1 MKKIRWLSAMVFT
14 ALTASLALAA
24 TAPGKRIAET
34 KIMTQRVLNANAWE
48 IYTTNYGPFVKPQ
61 TGCGGFWPAGSG
73 RGYIYGAGLWVGAK
87 APSGNKAVACGYN
100 PNTGGYDFGAVSLD
114 NSYENYLTDPLAKV
128 YLSTDPTDIYDWPV
142 LDSAGKKVVRSCQDS
157 YCKYSDQNP
166 AYPIPRDTALGILVE
181 QFSYAWNYAD
191 NNDIIFFYFK
201 VTNISG
207 AVLDSV
213 YIGPCA
219 DCDIG
224 SWLGDRTGFDYIRNL
239 AIQYQ
244 IEAEPGWPETGVV
257 GIRFLESPVNN
268 TGDTVHVNDNQYPH
282 DIAPGQPLGLTVFK
296 MLTLEQDPSTD
307 AERYF
312 MMSGVSY
319 WDSIYEPY
327 DEWATYPADWR
338 FIMSSGPFVL
348 KPDSAVTTCIGI
360 IGALDTASL
369 KLISDKAQIIYDNG
383 FALAD
388 PPSSPSFVFT
398 ASPGDGKAYLSWN
411 KAIETTPDPYWGLLP
426 DVKSWN
432 TYFPGSWSKL
442 PSSSQLLVD
451 SFEVKDILSPLNP
464 YIRIAR
470 GAVQPVNGGDTVNAL
485 YNHKSLYE
493 PYDFQG
499 YLVYR
504 ANSLADLAD
513 PSKRSPVGSVNYG
526 TSGAFGYFYDKVDGY
541 QIVLDVETNI
551 YVTPDMVYYL
561 PKYDTIGT
569 DRGLAYCL
577 IDSGLMNGQT
587 YYYSVV
593 SYDYQPNVYFT
604 RKCPTTLAS
613 DPLAN
618 ARSVVPQAE
627 APGYIP
633 PNISIRVDGG
643 SDVRFG
649 GTTDYFYN
657 ATVGNPSAVQN
668 DSFKIH
674 WNPMKKVVSGIYRN
688 PHYTGKLYSSS
699 SVLLDSVGIIPTW
712 GLYGSIPHEVFRG
725 SAYAQLPFGG
735 IALQPYFVF
744 DMFDAAIDSFNIV
757 ENPGGLRTYSP
768 DSVKVELIPAIFNP
782 TTCLWQWRGAD
793 FEIRWKDTLTG
804 LTAEVW
810 DMTNNLLVPLE
821 TGVTKTNMTQSS
833 WCFNPTTS
841 VSSAWVASTS
851 GSDAY
856 GMQICGITVY
866 FCKTYHDSIITDT
879 LGNSDTIT
887 LFYLR
892 KMDWANR
899 PETGDIWRI
908 YCSGPRPPIEGDI
921 VTITTTKEF
930 AGVAGI
936 PSNGALSFFLSQN
949 APNPFG
955 RSGTNISYQVGG
967 NDPCPVS
974 LKIYNITGQLVK
986 TLVDDNKT
994 PGRYNA
1000 AWDGRSDKD
1009 QKVSA
1014 GIYIYRLQAGEKNI
1028 TKKMV
1033 LVK

>member
-1 MKKIRWLSAMVFT
+1 MKIQRLWITFFVLALSV
-14 ALTASLALAA
+14 SLSLAA
-24 TAPGKRIAET
+24 TAPGKKITET
-34 KIMTQRVLNANAWE
+34 KVMSQKVLNANAWE
-48 IYTTNYGPFVKPQ
+48 IYTCNFGPFVRPQ
-61 TGCGGFWPAGSG
+61 TGSGAFWPAGSG
-73 RGYIYGAGLWVGAK
+73 RNYIYGAGLWVGAQDP
-87 APSGNKAVACGYN
+87 ARNKIVACGYN
-100 PNTGGYDFGAVSLD
+100 PNTGGHDFGPVSLD

-128 YLSTDPTDIYDWPV
+128 YLSTDPTDIHDWPV
-142 LDSAGKKVVRSCQDS
+142 LDSAGNKVVRSRQDS

-166 AYPIPRDTALGILVE
+166 AFPIPRDTALGILVE

-191 NNDIIFFYFK
+191 NNDIMFFYFK

-213 YIGPCA
+213 YVGPCA

-224 SWLGDRTGFDYIRNL
+224 AEGGPSSNDRTSFDYNRNL

-244 IEAEPGWPETGVV
+244 TVAEPGWPETGVV
-257 GIRFLESPVNN
+257 GIRFLESPINN
-268 TGDTVHVNDNQYPH
+268 TGDTVHVIDNQYPH
-282 DIAPGQPLGLTVFK
+282 DIAPGQSLGLTAFK

-307 AERYF
+307 AQRYL

-319 WDSIYEPY
+319 WDSIYEPL
-327 DEWATYPADWR
+327 DEWGTYPADWR
-338 FIMSSGPFVL
+338 FIMSSGPFIL
-348 KPDSAVTTCIGI
+348 KPDSTVTTCIGI
-360 IGALDTASL
+360 IGALDTVKLKAAS
-369 KLISDKAQIIYDNG
+369 DVAQTIYDNG

-388 PPSSPSFVFT
+388 PPSSPSFAFT
-398 ASPGDGKAYLSWN
+398 VSAGDAKAYLSWN
-411 KAIETTPDPYWGLLP
+411 KAVETTPDPYWGLLS

-432 TYFPGSWSKL
+432 TYFPGTWNKL
-442 PSSSQLLVD
+442 SSASQLLVD
-451 SFEVKDILSPLNP
+451 SFEVKDKLSSN

-470 GAVQPVNGGDTVNAL
+470 DAAQPANGGDTVNAF
-485 YNHKSLYE
+485 YNHRSLYE

-526 TSGAFGYFYDKVDGY
+526 TSGAFGYFYDKIDGY
-541 QIVLDVETNI
+541 QIVLDIEKYI
-551 YVTPDMVYYL
+551 YTTPDTVYYL

-577 IDSGLMNGQT
+577 IDSGLINGQT

-593 SYDYQPNVYFT
+593 SHDYQPNVYFT
-604 RKCPTTLAS
+604 HKCPTTMSS
-613 DPLAN
+613 DPLTY
-618 ARSVVPQAE
+618 ARSVVPLAA

-643 SDVRFG
+643 SDIRFG

-657 ATVGNPSAVQN
+657 LTVGNPSAVQN

-674 WNPMKKVVSGIYRN
+674 WNPMGRVISGLNRN
-688 PHYTGKLYSSS
+688 PHYTGKLYSSGN
-699 SVLLDSVGIIPTW
+699 VLLDSVGIIPAW
-712 GLYGSIPHEVFRG
+712 GLYGSIPYYVFRG

-744 DMFDAAIDSFNIV
+744 DKTDAVIDSFNII
-757 ENPGGLRTYSP
+757 ENPGGVRTYP
-768 DSVKVELIPAIFNP
+768 VDSVNVQLVSSIFSENSNA
-782 TTCLWQWRGAD
+782 WQWRGSD
-793 FEIRWKDTLTG
+793 FEIRWLEVNDTLYAT
-804 LTAEVW
+804 VW
-810 DMTNNLLVPLE
+810 DLTNDIEVPLE
-821 TGVTKTNMTQSS
+821 TGVTKANMTQSS
-833 WCFNPTTS
+833 WCFNPTTNT
-841 VSSAWVASTS
+841 SSARIASSTS
-851 GSDAY
+851 ADAF

-866 FCKTYHDSIITDT
+866 FNKASTV
-879 LGNSDTIT
+879 
-887 LFYLR
+887 LR
-892 KMDWANR
+892 RMDWPNR

-921 VTITTTKEF
+921 ATIITSAEVS
-930 AGVAGI
+930 GVGGT
-936 PSNGALSFFLSQN
+936 PSGSVLSFFLSQN

-955 RSGTNISYQVGG
+955 YSGTSISYQVGG
-967 NDPCPVS
+967 SGSCPVS

-986 TLVDDNKT
+986 TLINEHKT

-1000 AWDGRSDKD
+1000 AWNGRSDKD